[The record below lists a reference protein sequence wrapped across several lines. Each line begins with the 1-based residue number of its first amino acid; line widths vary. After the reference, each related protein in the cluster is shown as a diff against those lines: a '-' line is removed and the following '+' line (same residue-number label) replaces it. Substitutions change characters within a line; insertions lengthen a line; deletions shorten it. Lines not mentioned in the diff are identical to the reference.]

1 MPVGKKKRS
10 DFDEGESRPCALND
24 WLKLI
29 FAVVNL
35 LYCVFGIA
43 LLGLTIYNQEEWS
56 SLEGGSLERIM
67 NLLITLGAAILFFV
81 IIGCLGMSHQTVRE
95 GTWRG
100 RRLLCIFEL
109 GVIAMLYLQFI
120 VVIYTMNAAAGLEI
134 VLQEL
139 KDGET
144 DVPYLEVEEAISKA
158 FDDYYF
164 STYDGSQNDR
174 FWTLVDAKCPSSMR
188 STSCNEYSYASSCP
202 DQTSCDAGGDD
213 DYTACP
219 YEMCRKQAGGTVY
232 TIIEPL
238 AEYGLFLLCFEIV
251 VIVLTCLLICFNP
264 HDDEKDLLTKA
275 VGFDA
280 TEEAEEPDVET
291 GKGKG
296 KKKKKKKKGK
306 KAKVTEADF

>member
-109 GVIAMLYLQFI
+109 GVIAMLYMQFI

-134 VLQEL
+134 VLQ
-139 KDGET
+139 
-144 DVPYLEVEEAISKA
+144 
-158 FDDYYF
+158 
-164 STYDGSQNDR
+164 
-174 FWTLVDAKCPSSMR
+174 
-188 STSCNEYSYASSCP
+188 
-202 DQTSCDAGGDD
+202 
-213 DYTACP
+213 
-219 YEMCRKQAGGTVY
+219 
-232 TIIEPL
+232 
-238 AEYGLFLLCFEIV
+238 
-251 VIVLTCLLICFNP
+251 
-264 HDDEKDLLTKA
+264 
-275 VGFDA
+275 
-280 TEEAEEPDVET
+280 
-291 GKGKG
+291 
-296 KKKKKKKKGK
+296 
-306 KAKVTEADF
+306 